1 MHCHQPILRRFVAI
15 VLLATCS
22 VCFIGTASAFTT
34 TAFGVTTSFSRLVA
48 QTRRTCVA
56 STPLY
61 VSDEQETP
69 AVVEEDKESE
79 ALASSTEVLAEE
91 AAPTDEEASS
101 NKRKVQR
108 ERHTLFV
115 GNLPF
120 GKLELLCCCIIIRC
134 WNATVNEIPLALTLT
149 SSDTTTTWPL

>member
-1 MHCHQPILRRFVAI
+1 M
-15 VLLATCS
+15 
-22 VCFIGTASAFTT
+22 
-34 TAFGVTTSFSRLVA
+34 A

-79 ALASSTEVLAEE
+79 GLASSTEVLAEE

-120 GKLELLCCCIIIRC
+120 GKLELSRCCIIIR
-134 WNATVNEIPLALTLT
+134 W
-149 SSDTTTTWPL
+149 